1 MKRVDARRKSLSKA
15 LNAHRQ
21 EARVAM
27 QSRIRRGRLDTSTG
41 VGDPLEQADAENQT
55 DLEFALAQMRA
66 ETLDRIDEA
75 LARLEAGH
83 YGACVECE
91 EDIAESRLLA
101 LPFAIRC
108 LDCAN
113 RHERSRTVRP
123 QVPTDPDSPSP
134 FAPRVW
140 P

>member
-1 MKRVDARRKSLSKA
+1 MKRADSRRQRLRTA
-15 LNAHRQ
+15 LNAHRR
-21 EARVAM
+21 EARVAL
-27 QSRIRRGRLDTSTG
+27 QSRIRRGRVDRSAG
-41 VGDPLEQADAENQT
+41 VGDPLEQADADNQT

-66 ETLDRIDEA
+66 ETLNRITQA

-83 YGACVECE
+83 YGACAECE
-91 EDIAESRLLA
+91 GDISESRLLA

-108 LDCAN
+108 LDCAQL
-113 RHERSRTVRP
+113 HERSLAARP
-123 QVPTDPDSPSP
+123 RVLSDPDGPPS